1 VNRRATLPASIAA
14 LLTALVLVG
23 LASLPASADDPAPAA
38 PPVPVVVA
46 PYAVDQLG
54 VPMFRVAEGQHLPSV
69 HPSGHPFKAIVTVET
84 ADGDRT
90 FRVFVPSGL
99 VGPAPTLVAMGGY
112 AQVGESESYMRWEP
126 YASSRHVV
134 VVYPYGE
141 GLSYNA
147 GRCCGLAVSRKV
159 DDSAALIRML
169 QVEGDLYPQ
178 NPSRLYLTGFSNGGM
193 MAYRFACEHP
203 ELVAAI
209 GVVASAYVARTVCMP
224 TEPVPA
230 MHIHG
235 LLDRTVPY
243 RGTAWSSL
251 LRTSLPT
258 VPQTNQVFAHV
269 DYWARVPYR
278 NVELRSLG
286 HAWPHLNGA
295 GHYDATGA
303 LASFLFRFHK

>member
-1 VNRRATLPASIAA
+1 MTRRTTLSALLAA
-14 LLTALVLVG
+14 LLLVAL
-23 LASLPASADDPAPAA
+23 AALPASADGSATTALAA
-38 PPVPVVVA
+38 PVVVA
-46 PYAVDQLG
+46 PYAFDPLG
-54 VPMFRVAEGQHLPSV
+54 VPMFRVAQGQHLPSV
-69 HPSGHPFKAIVTVET
+69 HPSGHPFKAIVTVAT

-112 AQVGESESYMRWEP
+112 AQVGESETYMRWEP
-126 YASSRHVV
+126 YASARHIV
-134 VVYPYGE
+134 VVYPRGE
-141 GLSYNA
+141 GYSYNA
-147 GRCCGLAVSRKV
+147 GRCCGIAASRKV

-169 QVEGDLYPQ
+169 AVESDLYPQ
-178 NPSRLYLTGFSNGGM
+178 NRSRLYLTGFSNGGM

-209 GVVASAYVARTVCMP
+209 GVVAAAYVARPDCMP
-224 TEPVPA
+224 SRPVPA

-243 RGTAWSSL
+243 RGTRWSRL

-258 VPQTNQVFAHV
+258 VAQTNKVFGHV

-295 GHYDATGA
+295 GHYDATRA
-303 LASFLFRFHK
+303 LARFMFRFHT

>member
-1 VNRRATLPASIAA
+1 MNRRAALPALLSTLLLLALAA
-14 LLTALVLVG
+14 VAG
-23 LASLPASADDPAPAA
+23 PARAEDPAPAA
-38 PPVPVVVA
+38 PAPVVVG
-46 PYAVDQLG
+46 PYGYDQLG
-54 VPMFRVAEGQHLPSV
+54 VPMFRVAEGQHLVPV
-69 HPSGHPFKAIVTVET
+69 QPTGHPYKAIVTVET
-84 ADGDRT
+84 ASGDRT
-90 FRVFVPSGL
+90 FRVFVPTGL
-99 VGPAPTLVAMGGY
+99 TGPAPTLVAMGGY
-112 AQVGESESYMRWEP
+112 AQVGESETYMRWEQI
-126 YASSRHVV
+126 ATARHFV
-134 VVYPYGE
+134 VVYPRGE

-147 GRCCGLAVSRKV
+147 GRCCGLAASRGV
-159 DDSAALIRML
+159 DDSAAIIRML
-169 QVEGDLYPQ
+169 QVENDIYPQ
-178 NPSRLYLTGFSNGGM
+178 NPARLYLTGFSNGGM

-295 GHYDATGA
+295 GSYDASGA
-303 LASFLFRFHK
+303 LASFLLRFHK